1 MTILTQDLLLNK
13 FRPRRKGKNFYVAVQ
28 ATILSKLCGKI

>member
-1 MTILTQDLLLNK
+1 MEANAAKIFSAAPLWQSQI
-13 FRPRRKGKNFYVAVQ
+13 YVAVQ